1 MAIDESKM
9 KKDTLQDRS
18 DQLISTAELMNAI
31 QGKIFELFTSGG
43 EAAISSE
50 DNFFCWLTPGVPV
63 SASEFEF
70 AKEGLSGVVRANT
83 TTNNGP
89 AAGGNRKATVAE
101 QLIKKRPPIRSSR
114 LKPMKRSSQM
124 RKKRGAKLK
133 WTRKSLKS
141 MISKR
146 TDQ

>member
-89 AAGGNRKATVAE
+89 AAGGNRKATVA
-101 QLIKKRPPIRSSR
+101 
-114 LKPMKRSSQM
+114 
-124 RKKRGAKLK
+124 
-133 WTRKSLKS
+133 
-141 MISKR
+141 
-146 TDQ
+146 